1 MICTVFGCDRQ
12 IISENDIKRG
22 LCFHHHIKGV
32 QLGFLNGIDNWRGP
46 TVREIQ
52 RSYEDTP
59 DFKSGKISKISTRKE
74 LV

>member
-1 MICTVFGCDRQ
+1 M
-12 IISENDIKRG
+12 
-22 LCFHHHIKGV
+22 
-32 QLGFLNGIDNWRGP
+32 GFLNGLDNWRGP